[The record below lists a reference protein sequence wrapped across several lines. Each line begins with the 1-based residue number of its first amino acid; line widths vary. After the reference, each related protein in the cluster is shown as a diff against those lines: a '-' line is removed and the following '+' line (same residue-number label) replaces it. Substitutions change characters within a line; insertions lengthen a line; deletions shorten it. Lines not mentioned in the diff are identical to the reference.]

1 MAAMKRHA
9 GCSQLGAGLVDVMVG
24 VTVAL
29 FAVLIIYVVVARSD
43 KVRQDAQAAG
53 DAQQTGLFV
62 LSRLAFDIANAGSGF
77 ADAAKAM
84 SSCPP
89 SASVVDTL
97 RPVAILITDAGRD
110 DLADSVVIRY
120 GVAAGI
126 GAAVPF
132 AAAAAAGE
140 NFLVQS
146 PFGFAV
152 GDRVIAIGRNG
163 DCAATDVTGINVPAP
178 GFVEIAHAPLTTAF
192 PLSSWLA
199 NLGPTKDAQII
210 RYDVVSGVLRTTDL
224 LGGDAPNPLASNI
237 INLKLQYGVDR
248 DGDGMLDTWVPAQA
262 GPSGDW
268 SAAVLLA
275 APADTLRRIKAIR
288 IGLIVRSDFFDRDIK
303 SSFGWTMF
311 DCEASDKS
319 TCAGRLSGVIAASAG
334 GGYRYRMHE
343 TVVPLRNQIWNR

>member
-1 MAAMKRHA
+1 GQTVARCQRCPKRAGRTNHRRSDDDKSTGVAQRFLANARRSHGTSLCGERRNRDQLIPTMKRQ
-9 GCSQLGAGLVDVMVG
+9 GGRRQSGAGLVDVMVG

-43 KVRQDAQAAG
+43 KFRQDAQSAG
-53 DAQQTGLFV
+53 DAQQTGLFI

-77 ADAAKAM
+77 AAAAKAM
-84 SSCPP
+84 STCPP

-97 RPVAILITDAGRD
+97 RPVAILITDGGRD
-110 DLADSVVIRY
+110 DLPDSAVIRY
-120 GVAAGI
+120 GVAAAI

-132 AAAAAAGE
+132 AAAAAAGG

-146 PFGFAV
+146 PFGFEI

-163 DCAATDVTGINVPAP
+163 DCAATDVTGLSVPAL
-178 GFVEIAHAPLTTAF
+178 GLVNIAHAPSTTGF
-192 PLSSWLA
+192 PLSSWLL
-199 NLGPTKDAQII
+199 NLGPTRNAQII

-248 DGDGMLDTWVPAQA
+248 DGDGVLDTWVPAKA

-268 SAAVLLA
+268 SAATLLA

-288 IGLIVRSDFFDRDIK
+288 VGLIVRSEF
-303 SSFGWTMF
+303 
-311 DCEASDKS
+311 
-319 TCAGRLSGVIAASAG
+319 
-334 GGYRYRMHE
+334 
-343 TVVPLRNQIWNR
+343 

>member
-1 MAAMKRHA
+1 MAAMKRH
-9 GCSQLGAGLVDVMVG
+9 GHPQLGAGLVDVMVG

-29 FAVLIIYVVVARSD
+29 FAVLIIYVVVARFD
-43 KVRQDAQAAG
+43 KVRQDTQSAG

-62 LSRLAFDIANAGSGF
+62 LSRLAFDVANAGSGF
-77 ADAAKAM
+77 AAAAKAM

-97 RPVAILITDAGRD
+97 RPVATVITDGGRD

-120 GVAAGI
+120 GVAAAI

-146 PFGFAV
+146 PFGFGV

-163 DCAATDVTGINVPAP
+163 DCTATDVTGLNFPVP
-178 GFVEIAHAPLTTAF
+178 GFVEIAHAPSTTGF
-192 PLSSWLA
+192 PLSSLLV

-210 RYDVVSGVLRTTDL
+210 RYDVVSAVLRTTDL

-237 INLKLQYGVDR
+237 VNLKLQYGIDR
-248 DGDGMLDTWVPAQA
+248 DGNGMLDTWAPAKA

-268 SAAVLLA
+268 SAATLLA

-288 IGLIVRSDFFDRDIK
+288 IGLIVRSDFLDRDIRTA
-303 SSFGWTMF
+303 FGWTMF
-311 DCEASDKS
+311 DCDASDKS
-319 TCAGRLSGVIAASAG
+319 TCPGRLSGVIAASAG
-334 GGYRYRMHE
+334 GGYRYRVHE
-343 TVVPLRNQIWNR
+343 TVVPLRNHIWNR